1 MFPPRER
8 CGTLVTMP
16 GRRPTLL
23 AVSLALAGCAGEL
36 GEPRT
41 SAPLVAAPTVA
52 APASCEP
59 TAAAAPTR
67 AAARRRARGPA
78 DGQFIFSH
86 FSAGVFSTIIV
97 QPATYFLAARVGETG
112 HGLGPAV
119 GALLIGAFI
128 PPILNYTVQWAV
140 GRKIAPG
147 RDRFWPG
154 FLVRQVTHL
163 GIFVGAVVGGADFRN
178 LGHATAIV
186 LGEAFLGSGLAT
198 MTAELTRRPRA
209 ASTAGATTEVVVPI
223 LEVKF

>member
-1 MFPPRER
+1 
-8 CGTLVTMP
+8 MP
-16 GRRPTLL
+16 GARATLL
-23 AVSLALAGCAGEL
+23 AVSLALGACAGEL
-36 GEPRT
+36 GEPAT
-41 SAPLVAAPTVA
+41 PPPQVVASAP

-59 TAAAAPTR
+59 TAAAPQ
-67 AAARRRARGPA
+67 ARSERPRRSRGPT
-78 DGQFIFSH
+78 DGQFVFSH
-86 FSAGVFSTIIV
+86 FSAGVFSTILV
-97 QPATYFLAARVGETG
+97 QPATYFLAARVGESG
-112 HGLGPAV
+112 HGLGPAI
-119 GALLIGAFI
+119 GALVLGAFL

-186 LGEAFLGSGLAT
+186 LGEAFVSSGLAT
-198 MTAELTRRPRA
+198 MTAELTRRPRSA
-209 ASTAGATTEVVVPI
+209 ATASATAEVVVPV